1 MRPILGYDTSGIQC
15 NVSFSEDTIEKWKII
30 LIAGEFTCCGGYS
43 FTMGYTDWKHTILG
57 SQFNSVPDSC
67 CLKESTKCGAN
78 IFAMTDP
85 KKLFSQIHTHGCIA
99 IMQRRLEEHV
109 VVTEHFEF

>member
-1 MRPILGYDTSGIQC
+1 
-15 NVSFSEDTIEKWKII
+15 
-30 LIAGEFTCCGGYS
+30 
-43 FTMGYTDWKHTILG
+43 MGYTDWKHTILG

-67 CLKESTKCGAN
+67 CLKESTKCGPN